1 MWGDNMEVYKGYTI
15 ERHGHTWYAV
25 DGKNQIMAWSL
36 SRTPEQVRNK
46 IDARGKK

>member
-1 MWGDNMEVYKGYTI
+1 MEVYKGYTI

-36 SRTPEQVRNK
+36 SRTPEQVRAK
-46 IDARGKK
+46 IESREKK

>member
-1 MWGDNMEVYKGYTI
+1 MDVYKGYTI

-36 SRTPEQVRNK
+36 SNNPEQVRNK